1 MLATGNKD
9 KGQYF
14 NDDNEDEGDEDI
26 KSRSNFVAIFISI
39 RNVMNDNNASLN
51 NFVRIARIVKD
62 INLA

>member
-26 KSRSNFVAIFISI
+26 KSRSNFVAIIISI
-39 RNVMNDNNASLN
+39 RCVMNDNNASLN

>member
-26 KSRSNFVAIFISI
+26 KSRSNVAIFISI
-39 RNVMNDNNASLN
+39 RCVMNDNNASLN

>member
-14 NDDNEDEGDEDI
+14 NDDNEDDGDEDI

-39 RNVMNDNNASLN
+39 RCVMNDNNASLN